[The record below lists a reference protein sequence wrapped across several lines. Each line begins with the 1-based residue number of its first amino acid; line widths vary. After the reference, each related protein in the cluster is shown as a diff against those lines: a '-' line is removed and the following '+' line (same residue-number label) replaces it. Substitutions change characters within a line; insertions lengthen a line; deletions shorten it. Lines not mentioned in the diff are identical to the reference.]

1 MEKQTDLT
9 ILLGR
14 VAYWGGRLLIPIIF
28 LAGFAIIPWMYVL
41 YYLTTGLALS
51 LTILG
56 FGWRGHTAQLMEY
69 KLEKLF
75 SANGIVPSAK
85 VDIKK

>member
-51 LTILG
+51 LIILG

-69 KLEKLF
+69 KFDELF
-75 SANGIVPSAK
+75 SEGGMINLKDLMGK
-85 VDIKK
+85 

>member
-14 VAYWGGRLLIPIIF
+14 IAYWGSRLLISIIF
-28 LAGFAIIPWMYVL
+28 LAGFAIIPWMYVF
-41 YYLTTGLALS
+41 YYLIIWLALS

-69 KLEKLF
+69 KFDKLF
-75 SANGIVPSAK
+75 SEGGMISMK
-85 VDIKK
+85 DLMGK